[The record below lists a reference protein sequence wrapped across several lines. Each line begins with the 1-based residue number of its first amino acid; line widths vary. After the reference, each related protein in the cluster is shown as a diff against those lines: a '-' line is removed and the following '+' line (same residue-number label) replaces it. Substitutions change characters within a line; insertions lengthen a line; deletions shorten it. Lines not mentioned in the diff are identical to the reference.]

1 LPPEAAVISSSKRPH
16 RPAEPTQKQAAPRGS
31 KEPLARCERRG
42 PRRSPAAVVPQEA
55 DDVSV
60 VEFGSVEA
68 AWIGAQGNPIGTRL
82 TISRKVRA

>member
-1 LPPEAAVISSSKRPH
+1 M
-16 RPAEPTQKQAAPRGS
+16 
-31 KEPLARCERRG
+31 
-42 PRRSPAAVVPQEA
+42 PQEA